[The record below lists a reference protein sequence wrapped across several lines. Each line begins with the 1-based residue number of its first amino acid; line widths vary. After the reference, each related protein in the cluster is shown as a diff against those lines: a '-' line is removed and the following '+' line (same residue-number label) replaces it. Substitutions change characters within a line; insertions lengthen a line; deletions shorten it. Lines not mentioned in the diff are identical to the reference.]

1 MKEQC
6 SIALIEPGALFVMI
20 PGVQVIQEL
29 YADNLDM

>member
-6 SIALIEPGALFVMI
+6 SIALIEHGALFVMI
-20 PGVQVIQEL
+20 TGAQAMQEL

>member
-6 SIALIEPGALFVMI
+6 SIAMIEPGALFVMI
-20 PGVQVIQEL
+20 PGAQTMQEL